1 MLLVRLT
8 AGWLLIGVGTVI
20 LPTPVPIG
28 LVMVI
33 VGLALVA
40 PRSRT
45 LQGWLRR
52 RRAAHPGLS
61 RRLAAMAPRLPGAA
75 RRVLEITDPAAG
87 ANPGRA
93 E

>member
-8 AGWLLIGVGTVI
+8 VGWLLIGVGTVI
-20 LPTPVPIG
+20 LPTPVPVG

-45 LQGWLRR
+45 LQDWLRR
-52 RRAAHPGLS
+52 RRAAYPAFS
-61 RRLAAMAPRLPGAA
+61 RRLAAMAPRLPRAA
-75 RRVLEITDPAAG
+75 RRVLEITDPG
-87 ANPGRA
+87 PG